1 MSAPADGLQKK
12 FAAFLAWEKRKRW
25 EFMLSWTVLRIPG
38 GTASPFTALATF

>member
-1 MSAPADGLQKK
+1 MQCFLREIAIERLSGE
-12 FAAFLAWEKRKRW
+12 AARLKRW